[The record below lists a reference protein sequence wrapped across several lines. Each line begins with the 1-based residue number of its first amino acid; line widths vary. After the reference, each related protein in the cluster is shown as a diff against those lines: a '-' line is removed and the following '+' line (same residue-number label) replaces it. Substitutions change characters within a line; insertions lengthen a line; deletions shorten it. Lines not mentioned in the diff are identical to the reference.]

1 MSSVDL
7 IANIVFSRE
16 RSLVESQIAGSTN
29 SLEIKQL
36 QLDHEALKMKIA
48 REFDKLVEIENKFY
62 DASKIIKERLS
73 GKK

>member
-1 MSSVDL
+1 
-7 IANIVFSRE
+7 
-16 RSLVESQIAGSTN
+16 
-29 SLEIKQL
+29 
-36 QLDHEALKMKIA
+36 MKIA

>member
-1 MSSVDL
+1 MKTDWEDKGNNEIL
-7 IANIVFSRE
+7 
-16 RSLVESQIAGSTN
+16 
-29 SLEIKQL
+29 LEIKQL

>member
-16 RSLVESQIAGSTN
+16 RSLVESQLAGSTN

-36 QLDHEALKMKIA
+36 QGVLEYLNTKISS
-48 REFDKLVEIENKFY
+48 L
-62 DASKIIKERLS
+62 
-73 GKK
+73 G

>member
-1 MSSVDL
+1 MKKDW
-7 IANIVFSRE
+7 E
-16 RSLVESQIAGSTN
+16 DKTN
-29 SLEIKQL
+29 NEILLEIKQL
-36 QLDHEALKMKIA
+36 QFDHEALKMKII

>member
-36 QLDHEALKMKIA
+36 QGVLEYLTS
-48 REFDKLVEIENKFY
+48 KLN
-62 DASKIIKERLS
+62 SLN
-73 GKK
+73 